1 MAVIF
6 NQSTIEA
13 ESGGD
18 GVAIKHLI
26 TPDRVKSDNVLSDQL
41 QLQPGAETDFSVA
54 AGDLSWAHVLDGT
67 AVLTTDTGDRNVTA
81 DHFMFLPPGLS
92 ARIRS
97 EAGATIFRATVPNAR
112 RFDANWNADALEYSC
127 LEWTEEPVL
136 DSEFDARKR
145 IYLITPKLSATRA
158 AKGEMII
165 YPPGTEAANH
175 HHEGADHFQFIL
187 KGSATFHL
195 NEVPQKV
202 RAGDTVYIYDNE
214 RHFLI
219 NDGDEDFIFIEYFVP
234 GVYETIWAEGAPIC
248 TWSPTGKNIKGGKPS
263 REIAAHSSPQ
273 AHIRSDV

>member
-6 NQSTIEA
+6 NQASIEA
-13 ESGGD
+13 ESTSD
-18 GVAIKHLI
+18 GVAIKRLI
-26 TPDRVKSDNVLSDQL
+26 TPDRVKSDKVHSEQL
-41 QLQPGAETDFSVA
+41 RLEAGAESDFRVA
-54 AGDLSWAHVLDGT
+54 EGDLSWAHVLEGSAVVTT
-67 AVLTTDTGDRNVTA
+67 ATGEQTVTA

-97 EAGATIFRATVPNAR
+97 EDDATIFRATVPDAR
-112 RFDANWNADALEYSC
+112 RFDANWNAAALDYRC
-127 LEWTEEPVL
+127 IDWTEEPVL

-145 IYLITPKLSATRA
+145 IYLITPKLSQTRA

-175 HHEGADHFQFIL
+175 HHEGAEHFQVIL
-187 KGSATFHL
+187 KGSATFYL
-195 NEVPQKV
+195 NEQPQKV

-219 NDGDEDFIFIEYFVP
+219 NDGDEELVFIEYFVP
-234 GVYETIWAEGAPIC
+234 GTYDTVWVPGASIC

-273 AHIRSDV
+273 AHERSDV

>member
-6 NQSTIEA
+6 NQASIEA
-13 ESGGD
+13 ESTSD
-18 GVAIKHLI
+18 GVAIKRLI
-26 TPDRVKSDNVLSDQL
+26 TLDRVKSDKVQSEQL
-41 QLQPGAETDFSVA
+41 RLEAGAETDFRVA
-54 AGDLSWAHVLDGT
+54 EGDLSWAHVLEGSAVVTT
-67 AVLTTDTGDRNVTA
+67 AKGEQSVTA
-81 DHFMFLPPGLS
+81 DHFLFLPPGLS

-97 EAGATIFRATVPNAR
+97 EDGATIFRATVPDAG
-112 RFDANWNADALEYSC
+112 RFDANWDAAALDYRC
-127 LEWTEEPVL
+127 IDWTEEPVL

-145 IYLITPKLSATRA
+145 IYLITPKLSETRA

-175 HHEGADHFQFIL
+175 HHEGAEHFQVIL
-187 KGSATFHL
+187 KGSATFYL
-195 NEVPQKV
+195 NEQPQKV

-219 NDGDEDFIFIEYFVP
+219 NDGDEELVFIEYFVP
-234 GVYETIWAEGAPIC
+234 GTYDTVWVPGASIC

-273 AHIRSDV
+273 AHERSDV